1 MNNPINQKSISRY
14 VKLKDYKVFDY
25 EIPEI
30 FLDFV
35 INKNVL
41 NFTTKL
47 KFVKK
52 NKNTKNLILDGTD
65 ILIKKIFIDDSLLEE
80 EDYKQQKNNL
90 KIKNINKDNFLLK
103 IEGIIKPKENISL
116 LGMYESNGIITTQC
130 EAEGFRRI
138 SFHSDRPD
146 ILSKYI
152 VRIEADKND
161 YPVLLSNG
169 NVVKENNLANN
180 RHEIIWEDPYPKPSY
195 LFALVAGKLNCVKDN
210 FITKSNR
217 KVKINNDIN
226 ILVGTQL
233 ISKGFHFPNLNCII
247 VLDIDLSSMGHDL
260 RSSEK
265 NLQLYHQ
272 LSGRAGRAGKPA
284 TVYFQTYNLNSKT
297 INQIVNQDPFNFL
310 ENELE
315 IRKKYN

>member
-1 MNNPINQKSISRY
+1 MDNPKNQKSVSKYI
-14 VKLKDYKVFDY
+14 KLEDYKVFDY

-35 INKNVL
+35 IKKNAVYV
-41 NFTTKL
+41 TTKL
-47 KFVKK
+47 KLVKI
-52 NKNTKNLILDGTD
+52 NKKAKNLILDGTD

-80 EDYKQQKNNL
+80 EYYVQQKNHL

-103 IEGIIKPKENISL
+103 IEGIIKPKENTSL

-146 ILSKYI
+146 ILSKYT

-195 LFALVAGKLNCVKDN
+195 LFALVAGKLRCVEDY
-210 FITKSNR
+210 
-217 KVKINNDIN
+217 
-226 ILVGTQL
+226 L
-233 ISKGFHFPNLNCII
+233 
-247 VLDIDLSSMGHDL
+247 
-260 RSSEK
+260 
-265 NLQLYHQ
+265 
-272 LSGRAGRAGKPA
+272 
-284 TVYFQTYNLNSKT
+284 
-297 INQIVNQDPFNFL
+297 
-310 ENELE
+310 
-315 IRKKYN
+315 